1 MIYPTRLAVLAAAA
15 GAPVALVVAMQMAD
29 RWYVALAWPAVV
41 LVGTLIDAVLAL
53 SARDIEAVL
62 TLPNT
67 ASVGESVEAIVSVT
81 ATARR
86 APRRAEVAIAGDALV
101 AIEDDGRATVE
112 LNGGRGAV
120 ALPVDT
126 LRRGT
131 TRFAQ
136 IWVRWR
142 GPLGL
147 IWKGKRVASDAS
159 LAILPDI
166 RPVHEK
172 GARIFQ
178 RHALQGLMTQLD
190 RGDGTD
196 FDALVEYRSGMDRR
210 AIDWKQS
217 ARHLKLHAK
226 EYRTERNNQIVF
238 AVDAGRQ
245 MSEPVAGVPR
255 IDRAVAAMLLTGW
268 VALKLGDRV
277 ALHAFDSR
285 PRIASGLI
293 SGAGAFPE
301 LQRLAA
307 RIDYSG
313 DETNYTYALTT
324 LATRLTRRSM
334 IVLFT
339 EFTDLTSAD
348 FMIRAAARLAEK
360 HLLMVVVLR
369 DEELEAIVDRAPQ
382 TPDDITRAVTAA
394 ALLKDR
400 LLALTRLRHLGVHV
414 IESEYDKVSDRL
426 VQGYVDLK
434 RRNLL

>member
-1 MIYPTRLAVLAAAA
+1 MIYPTRLSVLAAAA
-15 GAPVALVVAMQMAD
+15 GAPVALLIAVMMPD
-29 RWYVALAWPAVV
+29 RWYIGLAWPAVV
-41 LVGTLIDAVLAL
+41 LVATLIDAVIGMSTGNVAVELAL
-53 SARDIEAVL
+53 PR
-62 TLPNT
+62 T
-67 ASVGESVEAIVSVT
+67 ASVGEEVEALVT
-81 ATARR
+81 VTMPGVA
-86 APRRAEVAIAGDALV
+86 APRSAEVAIASDALV
-101 AIEDDGRATVE
+101 EIADDGRAVVMLTR
-112 LNGGRGAV
+112 GRGAV
-120 ALPVDT
+120 ALPVET
-126 LRRGT
+126 RRRGT
-131 TRFAQ
+131 ARFDQ

-142 GPLGL
+142 GPIGL
-147 IWKGKRVASDAS
+147 AWKGKRIASDAS
-159 LAILPDI
+159 LAIMPDI
-166 RPVHEK
+166 RPVHER

-196 FDALVEYRSGMDRR
+196 FDTLVEYRSGMDRR

-238 AVDAGRQ
+238 AIDSGRQ
-245 MSEPVAGVPR
+245 MAEPVAGVPR
-255 IDRAVAAMLLTGW
+255 VDRMVAAMLLTGW

-301 LQRLAA
+301 LQHLAA

-324 LATRLTRRSM
+324 LAARLTRRSM
-334 IVLFT
+334 IVLLT
-339 EFTDLTSAD
+339 EFTDLTSAE
-348 FMIRAAARLAEK
+348 FMVRATARLAET

-369 DEELEAIVDRAPQ
+369 DEELEAIVDRAPA

-394 ALLKDR
+394 GLLKDR
-400 LLALTRLRHLGVHV
+400 LLVLTRLRHLGAHV
-414 IESEYDKVSDRL
+414 IESEHDKIAERL

>member
-1 MIYPTRLAVLAAAA
+1 M
-15 GAPVALVVAMQMAD
+15 VALD
-29 RWYVALAWPAVV
+29 H
-41 LVGTLIDAVLAL
+41 
-53 SARDIEAVL
+53 
-62 TLPNT
+62 
-67 ASVGESVEAIVSVT
+67 
-81 ATARR
+81 
-86 APRRAEVAIAGDALV
+86 
-101 AIEDDGRATVE
+101 
-112 LNGGRGAV
+112 GRGAV
-120 ALPVDT
+120 ALPVET
-126 LRRGT
+126 RRRGT
-131 TRFAQ
+131 ARFAQ
-136 IWVRWR
+136 VWVRWR

-147 IWKGKRVASDAS
+147 AWNGKRVATDAS

-166 RPVHEK
+166 RPVHEH

-196 FDALVEYRSGMDRR
+196 FDALVEFRSGMDRR

-238 AVDAGRQ
+238 AVDSGRQ

-277 ALHAFDSR
+277 ALHSFDSR

-324 LATRLTRRSM
+324 LAARLTRRSM
-334 IVLFT
+334 IILFT

-348 FMIRAAARLAEK
+348 FMIRATARLAQT

-369 DEELEAIVDRAPQ
+369 DEELEAIIDRAP
-382 TPDDITRAVTAA
+382 TTSDDITRAVTAA

-400 LLALTRLRHLGVHV
+400 LLALTRLRHLGAHV
-414 IESEYDKVSDRL
+414 IESEYDKVADRL

>member
-1 MIYPTRLAVLAAAA
+1 VLAAAA
-15 GAPVALVVAMQMAD
+15 GAPIALLVAVQMAD
-29 RWYVALAWPAVV
+29 RWYVALAWPALVLIGV
-41 LVGTLIDAVLAL
+41 LVDAIAAIGGHDVAVALAVP
-53 SARDIEAVL
+53 R
-62 TLPNT
+62 T
-67 ASVGESVEAIVSVT
+67 ASVGEEVEALVT
-81 ATARR
+81 VTLPPRGS
-86 APRRAEVAIAGDALV
+86 PRRAEVAVASDALV
-101 AIEDDGRATVE
+101 DIVDDGRATVS
-112 LNGGRGAV
+112 LDKGRGAV
-120 ALPVDT
+120 ALPVET
-126 LRRGT
+126 RRRGT
-131 TRFAQ
+131 ARFAAV
-136 IWVRWR
+136 WVRWR

-147 IWKGKRVASDAS
+147 AWKGTRVATDTSM
-159 LAILPDI
+159 AILPDI
-166 RPVHEK
+166 RPVHER

-196 FDALVEYRSGMDRR
+196 FDTLVEFRSGMDRR

-238 AVDAGRQ
+238 AVDSGRQ

-277 ALHAFDSR
+277 ALHSFDSR

-324 LATRLTRRSM
+324 LAARLTRRSM

-348 FMIRAAARLAEK
+348 FMIRAAARLAQT

-369 DEELEAIVDRAPQ
+369 DEELEAIVDRAPR
-382 TPDDITRAVTAA
+382 TSDDITRAVTAA

-400 LLALTRLRHLGVHV
+400 LLALTRLRHLGAHV
-414 IESEYDKVSDRL
+414 IESEYDKVGDRL

>member
-1 MIYPTRLAVLAAAA
+1 LAAAA
-15 GAPVALVVAMQMAD
+15 GAPVALLIAVMMPD
-29 RWYVALAWPAVV
+29 RWYIGLAWPAVV
-41 LVGTLIDAVLAL
+41 LAATVIDAVVGM
-53 SARDIEAVL
+53 SSGNVAVDL
-62 TLPNT
+62 TLPRT
-67 ASVGESVEAIVSVT
+67 ASVGEEVEALVT
-81 ATARR
+81 VTMPGVA
-86 APRRAEVAIAGDALV
+86 APRRAEVAIASDALV
-101 AIEDDGRATVE
+101 EIADDGRAVVALTR
-112 LNGGRGAV
+112 GRGAV
-120 ALPVDT
+120 AMPVET
-126 LRRGT
+126 RRRGT
-131 TRFAQ
+131 ARFDR

-142 GPLGL
+142 GPIGL
-147 IWKGKRVASDAS
+147 AWKGKRIASDAS

-166 RPVHEK
+166 RPVHER

-178 RHALQGLMTQLD
+178 RHAPQGLMTQLD

-196 FDALVEYRSGMDRR
+196 FDTLVEFRSGMDRR

-238 AVDAGRQ
+238 AIDSGRQ
-245 MSEPVAGVPR
+245 MAEPVAGVPR
-255 IDRAVAAMLLTGW
+255 VDRMVAAMLLTGW

-277 ALHAFDSR
+277 ALTAFDSR

-301 LQRLAA
+301 LQHLAA
-307 RIDYSG
+307 QIDYSG

-324 LATRLTRRSM
+324 LAARLTRRSM

-339 EFTDLTSAD
+339 EFTDLTSAE
-348 FMIRAAARLAEK
+348 FMVRATARLAQT

-369 DEELEAIVDRAPQ
+369 DEELEAIVDRAPA

-394 ALLKDR
+394 GLLKDR
-400 LLALTRLRHLGVHV
+400 LLVLTRLRHLGAHV
-414 IESEYDKVSDRL
+414 IESEHDKIAERL